1 MKALLMYFSNRAN
14 PFAEVILITISRGVP
29 MKTLLVIDDESHIRH
44 LYHIFFSQEGYQV
57 LEAMNADTANEILNR
72 QTVDLV
78 LLDLRMPGASG
89 STFYEVMQ
97 LFHRKVKVIVSSVY
111 PVEQQKEFVPG
122 ALDYFD
128 KSRGLVALLAKVEK
142 ILQKA

>member
-1 MKALLMYFSNRAN
+1 MR
-14 PFAEVILITISRGVP
+14 
-29 MKTLLVIDDESHIRH
+29 TLLVVDDESHIRH
-44 LYHIFFSQEGYQV
+44 LYRIFFTQEGYQV
-57 LEAMNADTANEILNR
+57 LEARNADIANEILNR
-72 QTVDLV
+72 QPVDLI

-111 PVEQQKEFVPG
+111 PVDQQKEFVTG

-128 KSRGLVALLAKVEK
+128 KSRGLVALLTKVENA
-142 ILQKA
+142 IQPHP